1 MKTMSS
7 IIVGMFVLVNVLGQN
22 PPKTGD
28 PYVPRGKPSSPN
40 GEYMIAVKTSPKIG
54 YDLIE
59 KTTSRAVASVEA
71 YYPEANEFNEKYA
84 KAIGVFWNANGNVVA
99 LDELNRRAA
108 GYLYFLVLHNG
119 TVAEIKADSLIPIP
133 RSAEL
138 GRTVVDKGWISPTKV
153 TLRLSLTEGGEHTDT
168 FYIVDFSDPRHPKA
182 QKIAR
187 NEK

>member
-1 MKTMSS
+1 MLLAT
-7 IIVGMFVLVNVLGQN
+7 VAMFVLGNAFGQT

-28 PYVPRGKPSSPN
+28 PYVPRGQPSSPD
-40 GEYMIAVKTSPKIG
+40 GKYTIVVKTSPKIG

-59 KTTSRAVASVEA
+59 KATSRVVASVGA

-84 KAIGVFWNANGNVVA
+84 KALGVFWNAAGNVVA
-99 LDELNRRAA
+99 LDELNRRTA
-108 GYLYFLVLHNG
+108 GYLYFLVLYNG

-133 RSAEL
+133 RSADL

-153 TLRLSLTEGGEHTDT
+153 TVRLSLTEAGEHTDT

-182 QKIAR
+182 
-187 NEK
+187 